1 MKFEKIIAKIHFLSL
16 SIPFKKG
23 ARVQEQENQE
33 NIPTQDCD
41 TQESC
46 DSTQENMESKDY
58 ADLQAQ
64 IAELKEQ
71 NMRTYADFENTKK
84 RLIRD
89 KDQALEYAYEKIAKD
104 LLPSL
109 DTLEIALK
117 SIQDSKVKGE
127 NQEEILDKIQEGIA
141 LTLDNLLKTLAKH
154 GIEPILTEGGF
165 DPNFH
170 DAIMQVQSEEHE
182 SGEIV
187 AEMQK
192 GYKYKER
199 VLRPSMVSIAK

>member
-1 MKFEKIIAKIHFLSL
+1 M
-16 SIPFKKG
+16 
-23 ARVQEQENQE
+23 QEEQNENQAF
-33 NIPTQDCD
+33 DD
-41 TQESC
+41 SQEMSAL
-46 DSTQENMESKDY
+46 QEETTEEKAESKE
-58 ADLQAQ
+58 ALQAQ

-71 NMRTYADFENTKK
+71 YVRAYADFENTKK

-109 DTLEIALK
+109 DTLEIALQ

-170 DAIMQVQSEEHE
+170 DAIMQVQSEEHK

>member
-1 MKFEKIIAKIHFLSL
+1 MQEEQNKNQAFDDSQEMSALQEETTEEKA
-16 SIPFKKG
+16 
-23 ARVQEQENQE
+23 
-33 NIPTQDCD
+33 
-41 TQESC
+41 
-46 DSTQENMESKDY
+46 ESKE
-58 ADLQAQ
+58 ALQAQ

-71 NMRTYADFENTKK
+71 YVRAYADFENTKK

>member
-1 MKFEKIIAKIHFLSL
+1 MQDENEKIDS
-16 SIPFKKG
+16 P
-23 ARVQEQENQE
+23 QDENTQEEQEISAQDSKESLE
-33 NIPTQDCD
+33 NKI
-41 TQESC
+41 
-46 DSTQENMESKDY
+46 K
-58 ADLQAQ
+58 
-64 IAELKEQ
+64 ELEDQ
-71 NMRTYADFENTKK
+71 YLRTYADFENTKK
-84 RLIRD
+84 RLMRE

-104 LLPSL
+104 LLPSI

-117 SIQDSKVKGE
+117 TIKESKE
-127 NQEEILDKIQEGIA
+127 NSEQAEILEKIQEGIA

-154 GIEPILTEGGF
+154 GIEPIDTSGEF

-170 DAIMQVQSEEHE
+170 DAIMQVQSDSHNA
-182 SGEIV
+182 GEIV

>member
-1 MKFEKIIAKIHFLSL
+1 
-16 SIPFKKG
+16 
-23 ARVQEQENQE
+23 VQEEQNENQAF
-33 NIPTQDCD
+33 DD
-41 TQESC
+41 SQEMSAL
-46 DSTQENMESKDY
+46 QEETTEEETESKE
-58 ADLQAQ
+58 ALQAQ

-71 NMRTYADFENTKK
+71 YVRAYADFENTKK

-117 SIQDSKVKGE
+117 SIQDSKEKGE